1 MFVNAPAE
9 KQKPEAVWENLFRK
23 RLDRQMESIMLFFA
37 KAIQKFS
44 LSKVSISPF
53 AKKPDEPENKTKK
66 SCVCHSKSS

>member
-37 KAIQKFS
+37 KAI
-44 LSKVSISPF
+44 
-53 AKKPDEPENKTKK
+53 
-66 SCVCHSKSS
+66 